1 MIFLDFGLGMLLL
14 WEVNIEASML
24 LLGAILTFLTV
35 VAILKKSRITYQKPN
50 VVRDGARLT
59 IKYKKKGPPGMSSD
73 KGVNN
78 LLTEKTTNKKKGPPG
93 MSSDKGVNNLLD
105 DSVNK
110 FKALNLDSSN
120 DSKSSRDGVLEGT
133 AQLDEGETE
142 KEGEKIGNNRS
153 HPGKF
158 KRPVNPAGVL
168 PSAPPLFGTDSFLP
182 LEERRKL
189 QMAFPVFENEGA
201 RVHTPVDYNQ
211 IKELAKSV

>member
-14 WEVNIEASML
+14 WEVNIEASVL

-50 VVRDGARLT
+50 MVRDGAHLT
-59 IKYKKKGPPGMSSD
+59 IKYKKKGPPGMSND
-73 KGVNN
+73 KGV
-78 LLTEKTTNKKKGPPG
+78 
-93 MSSDKGVNNLLD
+93 SNLLD

-142 KEGEKIGNNRS
+142 KEGERMGNGRS
-153 HPGKF
+153 
-158 KRPVNPAGVL
+158 
-168 PSAPPLFGTDSFLP
+168 
-182 LEERRKL
+182 
-189 QMAFPVFENEGA
+189 
-201 RVHTPVDYNQ
+201 
-211 IKELAKSV
+211 